1 MNSSL
6 LRRQFLGS
14 FFLLPRSTF
23 QAKRFSSIG
32 LDQTSVGHSCF
43 YSSKFRVKVI
53 SQGEASMSTSSIS
66 KGELDLKDC
75 YKPRNIQFKNP
86 YGSTACLEWGNP
98 NAPHKVLCM
107 HGWLDNAGSF
117 ERLIPYILDHGDN
130 AEKYYILAM
139 DQPGVGLSSHLPSG
153 TFYTQYS
160 AIIEMRRIV
169 RELKWDKM
177 TLLSH
182 SLGAHLSF
190 MYSCIYPQQV
200 ESVLSIDLAHPLAVQ
215 ARNWHITISNS
226 IEEHFKYEKDHE
238 DDPATNIN
246 VRVYSETEAVKR
258 LMDSHSNSLT
268 RESAEVLL
276 KRGAKKQRWGYTFSR
291 DLRLRYLSI
300 ENRLTDELMLEYMS
314 EPFRPNLF
322 IIRAN
327 RSPYHRPESLRLK
340 YYELFA
346 KNCPLFREVVLDGT
360 HHLHMNTPELVAPEI
375 NKFLDEIRAGS
386 TAEQTKTQKSNL

>member
-1 MNSSL
+1 M
-6 LRRQFLGS
+6 
-14 FFLLPRSTF
+14 
-23 QAKRFSSIG
+23 
-32 LDQTSVGHSCF
+32 
-43 YSSKFRVKVI
+43 
-53 SQGEASMSTSSIS
+53 
-66 KGELDLKDC
+66 
-75 YKPRNIQFKNP
+75 
-86 YGSTACLEWGNP
+86 EWGNP
-98 NAPHKVLCM
+98 NAPHKILCM

-117 ERLIPYILDHGDN
+117 ERLIPFILDHGDN
-130 AEKYYILAM
+130 AEKYHILAM

-153 TFYTQYS
+153 TFYTQYT
-160 AIIEMRRIV
+160 AIIEMRRV
-169 RELKWDKM
+169 ARELKWDKM
-177 TLLSH
+177 ILLSH

-200 ESVLSIDLAHPLAVQ
+200 VGLLSIDLAHPLAIQ
-215 ARNWHITISNS
+215 AQNWNIAISNS
-226 IEEHFKYEKDHE
+226 IEDHFKYEDNHE

-268 RESAEVLL
+268 KESAEVLV

-314 EPFRPNLF
+314 EPFRANLL
-322 IIRAN
+322 ILRAN

-340 YYELFA
+340 YYELYA
-346 KNCPLFREVVLDGT
+346 RKCPLFRDVMLDGT

-375 NKFLDEIRAGS
+375 NKFLDEIRAQS
-386 TAEQTKTQKSNL
+386 TTKITNNSQKSNL